1 MGINSARELCQ
12 ERRPT
17 PRKSYYYRVRMDV
30 EDFFFPPF
38 TVIGVSR
45 NLSMTGVR
53 VKVDRKVP
61 PGANCRVTFMDAVGR
76 IRPNVVQATVRNVTK
91 EVIEGKK
98 FFQVGL
104 EFDVPLEFMK
114 RPGEI

>member
-1 MGINSARELCQ
+1 MGINAAVEPGV

-17 PRKSYYYRVRMDV
+17 PRKSHYYRVRMDV
-30 EDFFFPPF
+30 KDFFFEPF
-38 TVIGVSR
+38 TAFGVSR

-53 VKVDRKVP
+53 VKTDRKVP
-61 PGANCRVTFMDAVGR
+61 PGATCRVTFMEAAGR

-98 FFQVGL
+98 FFHVGL
-104 EFDVPLEFMK
+104 EFDAPLEFMK